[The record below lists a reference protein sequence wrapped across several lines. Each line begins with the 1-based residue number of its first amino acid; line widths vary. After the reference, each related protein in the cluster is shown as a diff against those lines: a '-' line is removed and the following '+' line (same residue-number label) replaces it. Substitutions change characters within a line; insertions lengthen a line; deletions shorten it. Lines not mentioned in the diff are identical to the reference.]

1 MSVTREQLLRIM
13 PQARSRV
20 DGCLDTVNAAMS
32 EFGIDAPLCQ
42 AAFLAQ
48 IAHESGQLATAE
60 ENLFYSADGL
70 ANTWPARYGKKING
84 LYQLGPTKR
93 ILPNSL
99 ALSLQRK
106 PEAIANNVYAGRMGN
121 GDEASGDG
129 WRYRGAGWI
138 QLTGKENHLA
148 VSLYFDI
155 PLEQVGDWLRTP
167 AGAARSAAWFWKVNG
182 CNDYAARGNFDG
194 VSDLINLG
202 RKTAPNGDAIGYA
215 DRFAIYNKAK
225 EVLL

>member
-20 DGCLDTVNAAMS
+20 DGCLDAVNAAMS

-42 AAFLAQ
+42 TAFLAQ

-84 LYQLGPTKR
+84 LYQLGTTKR

-167 AGAARSAAWFWKVNG
+167 SGAARSAAWFWTVNG
-182 CNDYAARGNFDG
+182 CNAYAARGDFDG
-194 VSDLINLG
+194 VSDVINRG
-202 RKTAPNGDAIGYA
+202 RKTTPIGDAIGYA
-215 DRFAIYNKAK
+215 DRLALYNKAK
-225 EVLL
+225 EVLS